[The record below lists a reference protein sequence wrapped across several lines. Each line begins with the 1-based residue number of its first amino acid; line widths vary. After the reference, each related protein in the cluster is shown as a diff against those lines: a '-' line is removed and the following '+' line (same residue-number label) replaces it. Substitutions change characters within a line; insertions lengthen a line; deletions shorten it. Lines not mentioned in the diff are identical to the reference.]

1 MHNDVNSTGE
11 ELCLMDS
18 CTTNSILR
26 EIKYFQTLKKRWK
39 SFEHA
44 VIVGSGRATI
54 TLPMGTEIVIEDALL
69 YPDSTRTLLSFRD
82 IRQNGFHIETHDE
95 NQEFLFLT
103 KPNKYGKRICEK
115 ILSLMFGLYYTYI
128 KTIAHVAYKVIF
140 QNVDPLQIWHDR
152 LGHPDIGMMR
162 KTTSNS
168 IGHNLPTTNFPKSK
182 DFICTACATGKLIL
196 RPSYL
201 KIKAEPLKFLERIQ
215 GDICGPITPTSR
227 PFRYFMVLIDAS
239 TRWSHVCLL

>member
-1 MHNDVNSTGE
+1 MHNDDNSTEE
-11 ELCLMDS
+11 ELCLVDS

-54 TLPMGTEIVIEDALL
+54 TLPMDTEIVIEDTLL

-95 NQEFLFLT
+95 NQEEFLFLT

-115 ILSLMFGLYYTYI
+115 IPSLTSGLYYTYI
-128 KTIAHVAYKVIF
+128 KSNAHVAYKVIF
-140 QNVDPLQIWHDR
+140 QDVDAFQIWHDR
-152 LGHPDIGMMR
+152 LGHPGIGMMR
-162 KTTSNS
+162 KITGLSLIHIS
-168 IGHNLPTTNFPKSK
+168 EPT
-182 DFICTACATGKLIL
+182 
-196 RPSYL
+196 RPY
-201 KIKAEPLKFLERIQ
+201 
-215 GDICGPITPTSR
+215 
-227 PFRYFMVLIDAS
+227 
-239 TRWSHVCLL
+239 